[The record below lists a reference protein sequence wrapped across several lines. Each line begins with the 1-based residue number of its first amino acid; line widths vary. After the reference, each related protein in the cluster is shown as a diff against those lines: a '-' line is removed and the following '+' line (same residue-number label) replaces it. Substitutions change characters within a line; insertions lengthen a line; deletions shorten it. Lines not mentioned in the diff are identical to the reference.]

1 MTCAYPKVMTSN
13 QETFAP
19 LDQPLYEIKADL
31 FRGLAHP
38 VRIRI
43 LEIVTAAPETT
54 VSELLAH
61 TGLKGPNLSQHLSV
75 LRNYGLVST
84 QRRASHVYVSASHS
98 SVAGLL
104 SAARTL
110 LSDTLGNRATAGEQ
124 A

>member
-1 MTCAYPKVMTSN
+1 MPQSYES
-13 QETFAP
+13 FAP

-61 TGLKGPNLSQHLSV
+61 TGLKGPNLSQHLAV
-75 LRNYGLVST
+75 LRNYGLVAT
-84 QRRASHVYVSASHS
+84 QRRASHVYVSASHP

-110 LSDTLGNRATAGEQ
+110 LSDTLGARAVAGEQ